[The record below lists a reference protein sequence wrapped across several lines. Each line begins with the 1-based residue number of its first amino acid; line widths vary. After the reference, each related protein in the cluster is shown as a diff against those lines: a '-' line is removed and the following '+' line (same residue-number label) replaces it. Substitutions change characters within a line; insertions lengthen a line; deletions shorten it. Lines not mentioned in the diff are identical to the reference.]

1 MKTIFGSINFM
12 VKDIRGKTRH
22 TKMRMRT
29 LARIHFI
36 TLCNTYWYDVNRL
49 LRSLVFILLLNVPFD
64 KKSSSTNNLDYFNQ
78 PSKTDWKNIYY
89 YQIRDTKILDNL
101 LDA

>member
-49 LRSLVFILLLNVPFD
+49 LRRLVFILLLNVSFD
-64 KKSSSTNNLDYFNQ
+64 KKSSSTNDLDYL
-78 PSKTDWKNIYY
+78 T
-89 YQIRDTKILDNL
+89 NL
-101 LDA
+101 VKRIGKSL